1 MNVTSSS
8 PSVVEVTSWERGLNL
23 VADGAEDNV
32 VVVVV
37 PPVAVVTEAVRPVP
51 EEDVDCACFW

>member
-8 PSVVEVTSWERGLNL
+8 PSVVDVTSWERGLNL
-23 VADGAEDNV
+23 VADGAEDSV
-32 VVVVV
+32 VVVAT
-37 PPVAVVTEAVRPVP
+37 PVAVVTVAARPVP